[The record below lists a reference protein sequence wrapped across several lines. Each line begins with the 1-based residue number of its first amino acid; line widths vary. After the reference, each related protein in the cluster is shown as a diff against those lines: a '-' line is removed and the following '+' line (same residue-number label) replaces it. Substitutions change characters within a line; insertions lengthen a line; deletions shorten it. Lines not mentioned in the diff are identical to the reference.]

1 MSTPLERRAAEAWQS
16 RYLPDRYRI
25 QRLANHTDA
34 ADYLKTLAAAYE
46 PLGFMS
52 PQVLPSQRSDCYV
65 ASHQDRVV
73 GIFRL
78 TEVADRAGPYH
89 RWLPPEVSGRGAR
102 WLEVNNVVI
111 AAEFRAT
118 VLLGVLLHRC
128 ACIAADQGYAA
139 IVGITRLQTLKFF
152 ADFGVVPVDHP
163 PLQLLGRPDLKD
175 FIIYYDTRDPE
186 SLSYL
191 QGRARRWFHQQYVM
205 RCIHERCRAQ
215 PPVNGGTEAL
225 RPPPLKNWSAQPC
238 LP

>member
-1 MSTPLERRAAEAWQS
+1 MLSERQPTGEWHN
-16 RYLPDRYRI
+16 RYQPDRYRI
-25 QRLANHTDA
+25 QRLANDA
-34 ADYLKTLAAAYE
+34 DAEQYLRTLEAAYE
-46 PLGFMS
+46 PLGFMN
-52 PQVLPSQRSDCYV
+52 PRVLPSEQSDCYI

-78 TEVADRAGPYH
+78 TEVAEPAGPYH
-89 RWLPPEVSGRGAR
+89 RWLPQEVSGGGAR

-128 ACIAADQGYAA
+128 ACIAAERGYAA

-163 PLQLLGRPDLKD
+163 PLQLLGRPELKD
-175 FIIYYDTRDPE
+175 FIIYYDTRDPD
-186 SLSYL
+186 SLAYL

-205 RCIHERCRAQ
+205 RCIQERCRAL
-215 PPVNGGTEAL
+215 PPTASTLAAE
-225 RPPPLKNWSAQPC
+225 RPAPTLQWEPLPC